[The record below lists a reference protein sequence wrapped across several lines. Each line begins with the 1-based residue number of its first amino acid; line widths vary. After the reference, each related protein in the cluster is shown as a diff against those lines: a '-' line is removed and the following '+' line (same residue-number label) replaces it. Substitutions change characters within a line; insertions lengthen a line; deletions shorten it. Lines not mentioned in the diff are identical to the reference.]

1 MAMTVRTH
9 RLPAASALLAAGLA
23 TGAAGGCSGA
33 PAPGE
38 AYRLVPGGDAQRG
51 RLLLAHY
58 QCGSCHAVP
67 GVPGR
72 STQVGPTLAAFGGR
86 SYIAG
91 RVPNEAAAL
100 QRWLQSPQSLVPGT
114 AMPHLGVSATDA
126 RDMAAYL
133 MALR

>member
-1 MAMTVRTH
+1 M
-9 RLPAASALLAAGLA
+9 
-23 TGAAGGCSGA
+23 
-33 PAPGE
+33 
-38 AYRLVPGGDAQRG
+38 VPGGDAQRG
-51 RLLLAHY
+51 RFLLVHY

-67 GVPGR
+67 GIPGR

-114 AMPHLGVSATDA
+114 AMPDLGASAADA